1 MRKQITR
8 LLLTVVLTTFCGCQG
23 NKSAVPSEDKEA
35 KALLQGIWV
44 EEESGDV
51 SMRIVGDSIFY
62 TDSTSMPSYFRI
74 VADSLVMGSGTSYA
88 IVKQTENLFW
98 FVNQNGDIVKFQKSN
113 DPVDETEFVHD
124 TPSVM
129 TYTHQVKT
137 DSVVMYNGERFH
149 WYIAI
154 NPTKYKVVKRSYND
168 DGLEVENVYYD
179 NIMHVSLF
187 QGAQRLYSSDFKKQ
201 MFVKQVPENFLE
213 NAVLA
218 NMEYSRVDADGFHF
232 NATLCIP
239 DEASCYVVETLIDH
253 KGQMRMKTVEY

>member
-1 MRKQITR
+1 M
-8 LLLTVVLTTFCGCQG
+8 
-23 NKSAVPSEDKEA
+23 
-35 KALLQGIWV
+35 
-44 EEESGDV
+44 
-51 SMRIVGDSIFY
+51 
-62 TDSTSMPSYFRI
+62 
-74 VADSLVMGSGTSYA
+74 
-88 IVKQTENLFW
+88 VKL
-98 FVNQNGDIVKFQKSN
+98 QKSN

-154 NPTKYKVVKRSYND
+154 NPTKYKVVKRNYND

-218 NMEYSRVDADGFHF
+218 NMEYSRVDAEGFHF

>member
-1 MRKQITR
+1 MRKQTTII
-8 LLLTVVLTTFCGCQG
+8 LLSVVLALFCNCQG
-23 NKSAVPSEDKEA
+23 NNSATPSEDKGA
-35 KALLQGIWV
+35 KAMLQGIWV

-51 SMRIVGDSIFY
+51 SMRIIGDSIFY
-62 TDSTSMPSYFRI
+62 TDSTSMPSYFMI
-74 VADSLVMGSGTSYA
+74 VGDSLVMGSGTSYA

-98 FVNQNGDIVKFQKSN
+98 FMNHNGDVVKLQKST

-124 TPSVM
+124 TPQVM

-137 DSVVMYNGERFH
+137 DSVVVFNGERYH

-179 NIMHVSLF
+179 NFMHISLF
-187 QGAQRLYSSDFKKQ
+187 QGANKIFSSDFKKQ
-201 MFVKQVPENFLE
+201 MFAKFVPENFLKD
-213 NAVLA
+213 AILA
-218 NMEYSRVDADGFHF
+218 NMEYSSVDAEGFHF

-239 DEASCYVVETLIDH
+239 DEASCYVVEILIDH

>member
-1 MRKQITR
+1 MRKGTTIF
-8 LLLTVVLTTFCGCQG
+8 LLTVVLTIFFSCQD
-23 NKSAVPSEDKEA
+23 NKSVVPSEDEGA
-35 KALLQGIWV
+35 KAMLQGIWV

-51 SMRIVGDSIFY
+51 SMRIIGDSIFY

-74 VADSLVMGSGTSYA
+74 VGDSLVMGSGTSYA

-98 FVNQNGDIVKFQKSN
+98 FTNQNGDVVKLQKSN

-129 TYTHQVKT
+129 TYTHQVKM
-137 DSVVMYNGERFH
+137 DSVVTYDGERYH

-179 NIMHVSLF
+179 NIMHVSVF
-187 QGAQRLYSSDFKKQ
+187 KGAQRLFSSDFKKQ
-201 MFVKQVPENFLE
+201 MYAGLVPEKFL
-213 NAVLA
+213 NDAVLA
-218 NMEYSRVDADGFHF
+218 NMEYSRADAEGLHF

-239 DEASCYVVETLIDH
+239 DEASCYVVETLVDYR
-253 KGQMRMKTVEY
+253 GQKKMKTVEY

>member
-1 MRKQITR
+1 MRKQTTI
-8 LLLTVVLTTFCGCQG
+8 LLLTVVLTLFFSCQG
-23 NKSAVPSEDKEA
+23 NQSATPQEDEGA
-35 KALLQGIWV
+35 KAMLQGIWV

-51 SMRIVGDSIFY
+51 SMRIIGDSIFY

-74 VADSLVMGSGTSYA
+74 VGDSLVMGSGTSYA

-98 FVNQNGDIVKFQKSN
+98 FTNQNGDVVKLQKST

-137 DSVVMYNGERFH
+137 DSVVTYDGERYH

-179 NIMHVSLF
+179 NIMHVSVF
-187 QGAQRLYSSDFKKQ
+187 KGAQRLFSSDFKKQ
-201 MFVKQVPENFLE
+201 MYVGLVPENFL
-213 NAVLA
+213 NDAVLA
-218 NMEYSRVDADGFHF
+218 NMEYSRADAEGLHF

-239 DEASCYVVETLIDH
+239 DEASCYVVETLVDYR
-253 KGQMRMKTVEY
+253 GQKKMKTVEY